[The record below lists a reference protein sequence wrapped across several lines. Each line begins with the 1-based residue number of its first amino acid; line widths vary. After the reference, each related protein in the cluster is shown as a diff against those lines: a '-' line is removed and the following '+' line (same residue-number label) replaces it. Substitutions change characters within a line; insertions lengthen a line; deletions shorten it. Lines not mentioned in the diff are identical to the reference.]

1 MLCDLPI
8 VLASTSPYRQKLLQ
22 KLQIPFICSQPR
34 TDETPLSGESAI
46 DLVMR
51 LAEKKA
57 RSLQSNYPN
66 HFIIGSD
73 QVCVINGNIV
83 GKPHEFTNAFQQLK
97 MASGNKVTFY
107 TGLALLNSQT
117 HRSNVICEPFDVFF
131 RHLTEN
137 EIKHYLLK
145 EQPYQCAGSFKCEG
159 LGITLFDKLEG
170 RDPNTLIGLPLI
182 ALNHML
188 LNAGFNILMHQMS

>member
-8 VLASTSPYRQKLLQ
+8 VLASTSVYRQQLLE
-22 KLQIPFICSQPR
+22 KLQIPFICSQPH
-34 TDETPLSGESAI
+34 TDETPLSGESATN
-46 DLVMR
+46 LVMR

-57 RSLQSNYPN
+57 RSLQSKYPN
-66 HFIIGSD
+66 HYIIGSD
-73 QVCVINGNIV
+73 QVCVINNSIV
-83 GKPHEFTNAFQQLK
+83 GKPRDFGNAFQQLK
-97 MASGNKVTFY
+97 AASGNKVTFY

-117 HRSNVICEPFDVFF
+117 QISNVICEPFDVFF

-137 EIKHYLLK
+137 EIKHYLQK

-170 RDPNTLIGLPLI
+170 RDPNALIGLPLI

-188 LNAGFNILMHQMS
+188 LNAGINVLMSP